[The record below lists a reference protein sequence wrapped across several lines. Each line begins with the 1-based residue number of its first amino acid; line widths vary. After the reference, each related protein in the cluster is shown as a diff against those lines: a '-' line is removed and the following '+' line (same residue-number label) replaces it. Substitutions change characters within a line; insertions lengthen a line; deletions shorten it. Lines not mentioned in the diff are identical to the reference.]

1 MCADWNRQAW
11 PYPTDTMPKQPRT
24 IKPPPE
30 EPSSFFPSDF
40 TDQKHYGAGD
50 GYSASDSDLHHGTI
64 DPSQMPYG
72 SGLRHVPEHTSLGV
86 GPPQHHQHPPL
97 QPMPHAPSHQTP
109 HTLQPHPGGPSTTQT
124 QNSAPTAPQAPQ
136 APAPKTPTQPNPK
149 KRQRASGSSKA
160 AANAAGGTT
169 EAGPSAS
176 PPKRSRTNT
185 AWTQE
190 EEQRLKQ
197 MRDAGATWS
206 EIAKSFP
213 SRTEG
218 SVKKHWYKDMHW
230 AEFGEEESALL
241 LAAIKEYDANKWKFI
256 GQKLGKPAKA
266 CEAYAKEHFAGK
278 L

>member
-1 MCADWNRQAW
+1 
-11 PYPTDTMPKQPRT
+11 MPKQTRP
-24 IKPPPE
+24 IKAPPE
-30 EPSSFFPSDF
+30 DPTFFPPDF
-40 TDQKHYGAGD
+40 TDQKHYGGAD
-50 GYSASDSDLHHGTI
+50 GYSAADSDLHHGTI
-64 DPSQMPYG
+64 DPSRMPYG
-72 SGLRHVPEHTSLGV
+72 PGLGHVSDHPSLGV
-86 GPPQHHQHPPL
+86 GPPQHHQHQPL
-97 QPMPHAPSHQTP
+97 QPMPHPPSHQTP
-109 HTLQPHPGGPSTTQT
+109 HTLQPHPGAPPPPQT
-124 QNSAPTAPQAPQ
+124 QNAAPAAPPAPP

-149 KRQRASGSSKA
+149 KRQRPSGSSKSA
-160 AANAAGGTT
+160 AANAAAGVTA

-206 EIAKSFP
+206 EIAKLFP

-230 AEFGEEESALL
+230 AEFGEEESAQL
-241 LAAIKEYDANKWKFI
+241 LAAIKEYDTNKWKFI

-266 CEAYAKEHFAGK
+266 CEAYAKEHFSGK
-278 L
+278 I